1 MRHRDDSTITFVVL
15 GAVVAL
21 FVWDRLPVA
30 IVAIGV
36 ALALWA
42 TGVLD
47 LEDALAGLRRP
58 DGALHR
64 LAVRRQRGA
73 RRRRA

>member
-1 MRHRDDSTITFVVL
+1 MDDSTITFVVL
-15 GAVVAL
+15 GAAVVL

-42 TGVLD
+42 TGVLV
-47 LEDALAGLRRP
+47 ARGRAARASATRR
-58 DGALHR
+58 
-64 LAVRRQRGA
+64 
-73 RRRRA
+73 